1 MSKWLDHSSIIGK
14 IGGFGDKYLNPIS
27 WITGGKST
35 DLTSTVLPEKVN
47 SGLSTVMKPFDKV
60 DKTVNPV
67 RRIPIVNRVGDIVA
81 NKPGDAL
88 ALAAG
93 AVFGGGAALGGG
105 AGGAAGGGAEGGLV
119 AGGGDTAMG
128 GAAGTL
134 GAADSAGASSALG
147 LTAGDVGGAAAGGGT
162 AMGGAAGTLGAADSS
177 AASSQLGLTAG
188 DVSPAQQVAFNGA
201 QDSQLANVQNNL
213 QPVTTDDTLNSGSGS
228 TQQQYHQQQQRRR
241 QQQTSPVSPISGLS
255 EAQYQALVNQATG
268 QIAQSSKGVKT
279 RGATQ
284 AALRRGLAGAH
295 PVDTNGVHIAAIQE
309 LNKQIDDLGT
319 QIAAAKA
326 RRAAKGAP
334 A

>member
-1 MSKWLDHSSIIGK
+1 MSKWLDHSSILGK
-14 IGGFGDKYLNPIS
+14 IGGYGDKYLNPVS

-35 DLTSTVLPEKVN
+35 NLTSTVLPEKVN

-60 DKTVNPV
+60 DKTINPV
-67 RRIPIVNRVGDIVA
+67 RKIPIVNRVGDIVA

-88 ALAAG
+88 AITAG
-93 AVFGGGAALGGG
+93 AVFGGAAALGGG

-119 AGGGDTAMG
+119 AGGEGTAMG
-128 GAAGTL
+128 GSAGTL
-134 GAADSAGASSALG
+134 GAADSAAASSSLG

-188 DVSPAQQVAFNGA
+188 DVSPAQEVAFNSA

-228 TQQQYHQQQQRRR
+228 TQQQQYRQQQQKKK
-241 QQQTSPVSPISGLS
+241 QQPVQISPISGLS
-255 EAQYQALVNQATG
+255 EAQYQALVNQATS

-284 AALRRGLAGAH
+284 AALERGLAGTH

-309 LNKQIDDLGT
+309 LNKQIESLGA

-326 RRAAKGAP
+326 KRAAKGAP